1 MAKMSKNSNS
11 SFSSVKGISKSAG
24 SSIAKIAK
32 EATEDLVIKNDD
44 KETENINVET
54 EELEDLTEEEYL
66 DELKEQKKDYEEP
79 LEEIEKEIAALES
92 LSMDYREWRAKYKDK
107 YDLDELREIAKE
119 KRDTY
124 KDDIKEYKEDLKND
138 KATLESAIYKIEQL
152 EKTAKYD
159 QLSTEEEYQ
168 DYEKSDSKESLEEIK
183 KIDLDKLFNKQ
194 YEGNLESYCRLN
206 DIDYDK
212 INELEFAEYV
222 KKHDKLAYTSYFK
235 GEELG
240 YLIELDDEELT
251 KKYNYLFET
260 KGKDAA
266 DDYLTAMKD
275 TIHQKV
281 GSKRAQEYLNGLE
294 KDEDGNYDNKAI
306 ANYLDTMLKG
316 GGSGL
321 NSFFE
326 GLEAWGEKDHVYTAN
341 EYESMYILSALQ
353 ENESFTNFLD
363 NTYELSS
370 SVGNMLPSVL
380 IGTVTSP
387 IAGTVVM
394 GASAGGSNYHQM
406 KVEGESTKDA
416 ITYGVLSGLSEAAI
430 QHYLGAIPGLND
442 VSVTS
447 LKTFGKSV
455 AKEGLEE
462 GVQEFFDATLQ
473 ADIKDEDLNIKDTIK
488 NSLKGAI
495 YGALTAGIFNGASFG
510 TNKISKAGSIET
522 DVKSDTKIER
532 EVSEENGF
540 QLNIDDIKG
549 FYKAKLDQ
557 GFFTKDQ
564 VDNIISSINSKGY
577 ISEDTGEHL
586 LDLFDGDYDVYIK
599 TIHSSDLDSINEKGI
614 YCNGTSTSIGGG
626 VPQSINDINIDNTIT
641 GVDNII
647 DILRV
652 IKNSN
657 GFSQGLNP
665 TDGTLIIKV
674 PKGTDIKNYIY
685 YNENENAFCISPEC
699 LDSFVKVD
707 SDGIEQDVKDISG
720 ESVTKD
726 MPGKQMFKST
736 LNYSSFTAAN
746 QVKSVLNKMMETNDD
761 INNTVANNI
770 DNILN
775 SSEISS
781 LVFNEAELFDDS
793 FTHNNRLINELN
805 INFNSTD
812 ELVSHELGHL
822 LELVIGKEKIPEDF
836 STINNKLINKLN
848 SNEEIV
854 SFLENVI
861 IYNEKMVN
869 RSKDSARE
877 YINNHI
883 DEKNNYINETIKS
896 LENVK
901 QEADKLNIDYNT
913 YSSLISEYD
922 TNSIEYRNKIA
933 NLYDLKIEKEIYDM
947 NRLND
952 HEFKIYDIVCGI
964 IDSIY
969 NGNNPFYEKYYLP
982 NNLRSHNKEYY
993 NSSTFKSFDEQFS
1006 DYFALRVNRDTY
1018 EGAAIL
1024 LQRFL
1029 GKDWFVMMNE
1039 HYEKL
1044 ALDLKRLTTKESSS
1058 NVIKDDITSNYLQ
1071 NINMHIG
1078 YVFNVIKTIDY
1089 KYGSGKGL
1097 AALEKYLIDG
1107 NINHITRDNN
1117 CRSYINSL
1125 DRDTLTLCL
1134 NQIITNYNIHN
1145 SDPLPNN
1152 LTPARAKELY
1162 SVYLAKMNSSS
1173 TYYDYSYNEYMNYVN
1188 YCKSNNLKYFYNYEY
1203 LNLSKK
1209 LQSLQNQ
1216 MSYSKKYMSLKT
1228 ENQINQYYGSLNS
1241 KEYRQIISLIK
1252 DFSSISNRV
1261 AKYNFN
1267 DIAYENFVNFVITES
1282 NISTRK
1288 KQELQ
1293 NYFNTSLQGTFL
1305 SQLNVSEALA
1315 IYEYTAGSGTILM
1328 YLTDPYKQ
1336 IYPWYRIKDKNTLN
1350 NIIKGLDSAIIK
1362 YGPLEN
1368 NMILYRGDTFSKLSL
1383 WKDWNVRNYY
1393 DLQNYIGKVVNC
1405 ETYMSTGVSK
1415 EGSFPGEIK
1424 WIIKAPIGTKG
1435 MYINDISE
1443 YFSDKSQFE
1452 YIVKRNSKFRI
1463 DNVYKDENG
1472 VVIIKAKI
1480 VE

>member
-159 QLSTEEEYQ
+159 QLSTEEEYK

-206 DIDYDK
+206 DIDYEK

-235 GEELG
+235 GEELD

-380 IGTVTSP
+380 LGIVTTPIVGT
-387 IAGTVVM
+387 AVM
-394 GASAGGSNYHQM
+394 GASSGGNNYHQM

-416 ITYGVLSGLSEAAI
+416 ITYGVLSGLSDAAI

-495 YGALTAGIFNGASFG
+495 YGALTAGIFNGASFA

-720 ESVTKD
+720 EYITEKLGDEITEQLSGIEVTSKLKNNISSINKKFTNQKDIAQFFNDPKQFLVNELVNLAIENSNNENLVAQINSDIRNYTVSELNLDYLYNKYNNYLSRKDKKILKDLIKKDKIVDNLTNTEKELIEAYTKHIGPLITAYQRQTITRFGNVEVFGNDRIGIENEILHAFETMGKDDNVKKQYSDVNEFIKAMDNIIEKSEPLKEDITVYRGVDGLYLNGNHLNTFNVGQKFNDQAFFSTSLLPTSFTENRDVVMEIDIPKGTKAAYLEKYAGIKKYKQQELLLDSNSMFEITSPVTYDPNTGQKKIKARLVPSTSSVTELNLD
-726 MPGKQMFKST
+726 T
-736 LNYSSFTAAN
+736 LNSYNQSLNYYNTFVGNSLNAQIDVYDMMKTLKDNNLLSRYEREVRYLRNNNIYYYDIPEHNVDHVERVLLYSMYMGQKLGLNNNQMDLLIEAAKFHDCGRKDLKTDVNHALISAN
-746 QVKSVLNKMMETNDD
+746 QASNILGSKYKTRDLDIISAIIEYHESNDSSSELNRIFSKYYISDENK
-761 INNTVANNI
+761 NTVYNMAC
-770 DNILN
+770 ILKDADALDRVRFPGN
-775 SSEISS
+775 
-781 LVFNEAELFDDS
+781 
-793 FTHNNRLINELN
+793 LN
-805 INFNSTD
+805 INYIRTGIAKSMIKSSYQIQEMRAD
-812 ELVSHELGHL
+812 
-822 LELVIGKEKIPEDF
+822 KEIENN
-836 STINNKLINKLN
+836 IRNNKYTKEQLN
-848 SNEEIV
+848 S
-854 SFLENVI
+854 I
-861 IYNEKMVN
+861 IYM
-869 RSKDSARE
+869 
-877 YINNHI
+877 
-883 DEKNNYINETIKS
+883 KN
-896 LENVK
+896 
-901 QEADKLNIDYNT
+901 
-913 YSSLISEYD
+913 
-922 TNSIEYRNKIA
+922 
-933 NLYDLKIEKEIYDM
+933 
-947 NRLND
+947 
-952 HEFKIYDIVCGI
+952 
-964 IDSIY
+964 
-969 NGNNPFYEKYYLP
+969 
-982 NNLRSHNKEYY
+982 
-993 NSSTFKSFDEQFS
+993 
-1006 DYFALRVNRDTY
+1006 
-1018 EGAAIL
+1018 
-1024 LQRFL
+1024 
-1029 GKDWFVMMNE
+1029 
-1039 HYEKL
+1039 
-1044 ALDLKRLTTKESSS
+1044 
-1058 NVIKDDITSNYLQ
+1058 
-1071 NINMHIG
+1071 
-1078 YVFNVIKTIDY
+1078 
-1089 KYGSGKGL
+1089 KGVPL
-1097 AALEKYLIDG
+1097 YLID
-1107 NINHITRDNN
+1107 
-1117 CRSYINSL
+1117 
-1125 DRDTLTLCL
+1125 
-1134 NQIITNYNIHN
+1134 
-1145 SDPLPNN
+1145 
-1152 LTPARAKELY
+1152 
-1162 SVYLAKMNSSS
+1162 
-1173 TYYDYSYNEYMNYVN
+1173 
-1188 YCKSNNLKYFYNYEY
+1188 F
-1203 LNLSKK
+1203 
-1209 LQSLQNQ
+1209 
-1216 MSYSKKYMSLKT
+1216 YSKYGTKYCLD
-1228 ENQINQYYGSLNS
+1228 
-1241 KEYRQIISLIK
+1241 II
-1252 DFSSISNRV
+1252 
-1261 AKYNFN
+1261 
-1267 DIAYENFVNFVITES
+1267 
-1282 NISTRK
+1282 
-1288 KQELQ
+1288 
-1293 NYFNTSLQGTFL
+1293 
-1305 SQLNVSEALA
+1305 
-1315 IYEYTAGSGTILM
+1315 
-1328 YLTDPYKQ
+1328 
-1336 IYPWYRIKDKNTLN
+1336 N
-1350 NIIKGLDSAIIK
+1350 NIVNG
-1362 YGPLEN
+1362 
-1368 NMILYRGDTFSKLSL
+1368 
-1383 WKDWNVRNYY
+1383 
-1393 DLQNYIGKVVNC
+1393 GK
-1405 ETYMSTGVSK
+1405 
-1415 EGSFPGEIK
+1415 
-1424 WIIKAPIGTKG
+1424 
-1435 MYINDISE
+1435 
-1443 YFSDKSQFE
+1443 
-1452 YIVKRNSKFRI
+1452 
-1463 DNVYKDENG
+1463 
-1472 VVIIKAKI
+1472 
-1480 VE
+1480 